1 LPLQVSAAKKGDK
14 IMVVKGLFYTQEH
27 EWAKVEGDI
36 ATIGITDHAQEA
48 LGELTFVEL
57 PEVGKEVS
65 QKGEIAVVE
74 SSKAASDVYS
84 PVAGKVTEANTQLT
98 TKPEIIND
106 DCYGAGWICKMRI
119 TDKASIKN
127 LMDATKYEEYLKGL

>member
-1 LPLQVSAAKKGDK
+1 
-14 IMVVKGLFYTQEH
+14 MVAKGLLYTQEH
-27 EWAKVEGDI
+27 EWAKVEGDV
-36 ATIGITDHAQEA
+36 ATIGITDHAQNQ

-57 PEVGKEVS
+57 PDVGKEVK
-65 QKGEIAVVE
+65 QKGELGVVE

-84 PVAGKVTEANTQLT
+84 PVTGKVTEVNTALEN
-98 TKPEIIND
+98 KPELINN

-127 LMDATKYEEYLKGL
+127 LMDATQYEEYLKGL